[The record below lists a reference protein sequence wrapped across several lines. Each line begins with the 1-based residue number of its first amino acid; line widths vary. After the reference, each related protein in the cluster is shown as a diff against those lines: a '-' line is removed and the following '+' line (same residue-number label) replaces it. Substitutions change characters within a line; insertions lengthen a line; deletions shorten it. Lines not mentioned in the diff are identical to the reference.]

1 MIILL
6 PVTQAKSPGVG
17 LVPPS
22 FKCHV
27 QSQAD
32 PAGPSPALSATSLWP
47 LWSKPPSVLTPIPAG
62 FSPLPSAPHSVPVL
76 ARRSDEKPGHVNP
89 AHAAVKPRPPA
100 PGYPASPRSC
110 PLHPR
115 RLSAPAVGPCGC
127 SGAPGSRL
135 LQHSV
140 HSVPSGMFSP
150 GIGKFF
156 PPLLLGLFSPDPFSV
171 RASLALQ
178 AQSSGFPLLTLLSP
192 LLGRLSFLSAW
203 IWNTG
208 CFVICFS
215 GERVSSG
222 EEDTLGSQLRPQ
234 RPVQGGHGVNAQQR
248 SGGMSPLPL
257 LCYQRLGQS
266 FRLRGYPDW
275 GACPHPGSR
284 VPGHQL
290 LVQMTS
296 FALSFPSCKW
306 AGGWRKPL

>member
-1 MIILL
+1 M
-6 PVTQAKSPGVG
+6 
-17 LVPPS
+17 
-22 FKCHV
+22 
-27 QSQAD
+27 
-32 PAGPSPALSATSLWP
+32 
-47 LWSKPPSVLTPIPAG
+47 
-62 FSPLPSAPHSVPVL
+62 
-76 ARRSDEKPGHVNP
+76 
-89 AHAAVKPRPPA
+89 
-100 PGYPASPRSC
+100 
-110 PLHPR
+110 
-115 RLSAPAVGPCGC
+115 
-127 SGAPGSRL
+127 
-135 LQHSV
+135 
-140 HSVPSGMFSP
+140 
-150 GIGKFF
+150 
-156 PPLLLGLFSPDPFSV
+156 
-171 RASLALQ
+171 Q

-234 RPVQGGHGVNAQQR
+234 RLVQGGHGVNAQQR

-296 FALSFPSCKW
+296 FALLFPSCKW
-306 AGGWRKPL
+306 AGGWRKPLRGPPRFKCSKAVPWPPRWLSSRETRRALIPGTRARDLI